1 MKKPP
6 DVLKGRKASEVF
18 QEYAH
23 PYLQLYVEENPRA
36 TAEELEKC
44 LIAPWTVWNAVVMQE
59 KNSNVDF
66 IAGVRLMMSAMPAE
80 PQILIESMIERK
92 LKAFAEYRYA
102 IGEFMF
108 RNFKS
113 LSVKILSPALIHHFQ
128 KFSRSAHFS
137 V

>member
-18 QEYAH
+18 QEYVH

-44 LIAPWTVWNAVVMQE
+44 IIAPWTVWNAVVMQE

-66 IAGVRLMMSAMPAE
+66 IAGVRLMMSTMPAE

-102 IGEFMF
+102 IGEF
-108 RNFKS
+108 
-113 LSVKILSPALIHHFQ
+113 KIRLDEKTNVMMLWVEARTPP
-128 KFSRSAHFS
+128 KKK
-137 V
+137 